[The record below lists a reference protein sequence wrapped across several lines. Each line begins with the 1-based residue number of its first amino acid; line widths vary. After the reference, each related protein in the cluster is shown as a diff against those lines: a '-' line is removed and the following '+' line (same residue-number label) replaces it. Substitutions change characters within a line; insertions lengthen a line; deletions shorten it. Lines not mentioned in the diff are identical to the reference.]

1 MMHAAPAVGVLVK
14 HSCATGLSSQQL
26 MEKGRKEM
34 KAQDDS
40 LIRAQRIVE
49 STIEVVSFL
58 VELTTS
64 FSGCTGLGPT
74 DLMGVPALRSGVC
87 LRICQHLRAER

>member
-1 MMHAAPAVGVLVK
+1 MSSPGGIGLAVLVG
-14 HSCATGLSSQQL
+14 TGLSSQQL

-49 STIEVVSFL
+49 STIEVGTLSNSCL
-58 VELTTS
+58 SLMICATIL
-64 FSGCTGLGPT
+64 LGAH
-74 DLMGVPALRSGVC
+74 PAILAVHSC
-87 LRICQHLRAER
+87 ICP